1 MLIVRPEFKEK
12 EDTADLLQ
20 AVEELKMYIPE
31 ERSLNHSNSF
41 YAHNLSRLILR
52 TPSSYRHV
60 PRIEVVTDEGR
71 EEGTSQ
77 LWYALAID
85 KLSSPSKNGRIIVSH
100 KLSRESNGANPPYTE
115 SIPLG
120 FFKYRII

>member
-41 YAHNLSRLILR
+41 
-52 TPSSYRHV
+52 
-60 PRIEVVTDEGR
+60 
-71 EEGTSQ
+71 
-77 LWYALAID
+77 
-85 KLSSPSKNGRIIVSH
+85 
-100 KLSRESNGANPPYTE
+100 
-115 SIPLG
+115 
-120 FFKYRII
+120 